1 MKNKLNIALLL
12 GAIYFYTVA
21 LLHFIGFK
29 VPMFFVYYDVDST
42 IYQDRI
48 ISVLSFMFATFLFAG
63 YKIKETDILK
73 YILFAGAVGVF
84 GLAMNNFLTRISFR
98 SNTIYWIEI
107 GLLGLYVLVL
117 HFFYKKGTIIN
128 E

>member
-1 MKNKLNIALLL
+1 MKKNLNIALLL
-12 GAIYFYTVA
+12 GAIYFYIVA

-29 VPMFFVYYDVDST
+29 IPMFFVYYNVDST

-63 YKIKETDILK
+63 FKLKELEIVK
-73 YILFAGAVGVF
+73 YIIFSGTIGVL
-84 GLAMNNFLTRISFR
+84 GLGLNNFITKITFR
-98 SNTIYWIEI
+98 NNTIYWIEI

-117 HFFYKKGTIIN
+117 HFLYKKTIN
-128 E
+128 D